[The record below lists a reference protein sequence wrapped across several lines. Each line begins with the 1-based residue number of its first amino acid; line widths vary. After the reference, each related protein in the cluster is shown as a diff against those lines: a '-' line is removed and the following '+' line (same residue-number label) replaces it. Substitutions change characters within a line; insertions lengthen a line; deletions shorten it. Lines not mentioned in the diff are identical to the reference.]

1 MMDLL
6 IWVISETGTERQRLV
21 SIGNESDL
29 LYSPLPLTCS
39 STSSSSTFMTILPLK
54 REKNAKTKSLSHS
67 LSSAKLQ
74 NSGREIKDDGV
85 FNFILPK

>member
-29 LYSPLPLTCS
+29 LYSPLPLTWS
-39 STSSSSTFMTILPLK
+39 SSSSTFMTILPLK